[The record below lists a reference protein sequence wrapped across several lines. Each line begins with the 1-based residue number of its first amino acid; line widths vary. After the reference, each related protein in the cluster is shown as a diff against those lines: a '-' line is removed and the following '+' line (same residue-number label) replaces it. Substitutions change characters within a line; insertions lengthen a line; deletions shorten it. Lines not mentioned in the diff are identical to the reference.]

1 MIITILDQTRAIKL
15 GCDGEEATCR
25 SFDAK
30 QPNEAKTEKLVEASD
45 SDVAPQARKVVTTT
59 IKKEA
64 GQPTTNELNCVPNDL
79 KLDRSPIAHEI
90 NVPRVRPPA
99 VGESSSEQQIRQKTC
114 SHPGNLTL
122 LKISVRYPLL
132 KHLSVNSLRAPPLC
146 CEQANTAKHKTSHDE
161 STTASSRD
169 RSYWRDTR
177 NDPPLKQA
185 RKDHQH

>member
-1 MIITILDQTRAIKL
+1 MTKARQPARGTDHIGVTPTMIRPSSRHERITSTRPLFFVADNGMIITILDQTRAIKL

-79 KLDRSPIAHEI
+79 KLDPQMHAITA
-90 NVPRVRPPA
+90 
-99 VGESSSEQQIRQKTC
+99 T
-114 SHPGNLTL
+114 
-122 LKISVRYPLL
+122 
-132 KHLSVNSLRAPPLC
+132 RAF
-146 CEQANTAKHKTSHDE
+146 
-161 STTASSRD
+161 
-169 RSYWRDTR
+169 
-177 NDPPLKQA
+177 DPPCHRTLKFRFQA
-185 RKDHQH
+185 LRLEGAIRNLRTVPTAPRNKGAKLLSARRRGE